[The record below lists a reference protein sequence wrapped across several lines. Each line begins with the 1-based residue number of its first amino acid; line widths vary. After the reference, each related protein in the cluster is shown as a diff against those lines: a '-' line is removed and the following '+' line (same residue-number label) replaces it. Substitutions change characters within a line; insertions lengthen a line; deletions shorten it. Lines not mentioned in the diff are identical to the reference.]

1 MANILSQLKLRHK
14 IVNVLTLPILS
25 KTWRKRIVHW
35 LERCSILSPI
45 YFLYF
50 TSSKVKNNTVLLFEA
65 NDCHAEVMI
74 GYAKYLLDLGYN
86 VDVLMSVV
94 NWKEKPFARVKD
106 QRIRIFPFGRMFLR
120 RFLLLEKIKQYEFVV
135 ITSSRYLI
143 DYDYSKVISVG
154 QYLGFWPQGKKKTL
168 VVEHDLPDIED
179 FKLQEY
185 EKNKQIITLAEF
197 SRGTMVNPHY
207 FGEYKANERKN
218 DITKFIVVGGVNP
231 NKKSYNLLIEALK
244 KLEAQNINC
253 QITVIGDGKLK
264 NMPADMRKYFKFLG
278 RLDFPDMFAEMEQA
292 DFFLPLL
299 DKNTQEHLRYITT
312 GVTGSVQLI
321 YGFAKP
327 CLIQDKFAEFYGF
340 DENNAIVYDNDLSEA
355 ILKAMAIDNSSYK
368 KICNGVEQLAQNVY
382 RQSLHNLKEVI

>member
-14 IVNVLTLPILS
+14 IVNILTLPILN
-25 KTWRKRIVHW
+25 KAWRKRIAHW
-35 LERCSILSPI
+35 LERCSLLSPI
-45 YFLYF
+45 CFMCFALK
-50 TSSKVKNNTVLLFEA
+50 KVKNNTVLLFEA
-65 NDCHAEVMI
+65 NDCHAEVMM

-106 QRIRIFPFGRMFLR
+106 QRIRIFPFGRMFLHW
-120 RFLLLEKIKQYEFVV
+120 LLQLNKIKKYEFIF
-135 ITSSRYLI
+135 ITSSRYLV

-154 QYLGFWPQGKKKTL
+154 QYLGFWPQGKRKTL
-168 VVEHDLPDIED
+168 IVEHDLPDIED
-179 FKLQEY
+179 FNLQEC
-185 EKNKQIITLAEF
+185 ERNKQIITLAEF
-197 SRGTMVNPHY
+197 SRGIMVNPHY
-207 FGEYKANERKN
+207 FGKYKTHDHKN
-218 DITKFIVVGGVNP
+218 DITKFIVVGGVNQA
-231 NKKSYNLLIEALK
+231 KKNYHLLIDVLR
-244 KLEAQNINC
+244 KLQNQNINC

-264 NMPADMRKYFKFLG
+264 NMPANMHKYFKFLG

-299 DKNTQEHLRYITT
+299 DKNNQEHLRYITT

-355 ILKAMAIDNSSYK
+355 ILQAMAIDNSSYK
-368 KICNGVEQLAQNVY
+368 KICNGVELLAQNVY